1 MNTASPETILRACL
15 VIQLGVISMNVN
27 YKESRPA
34 AGSGWTAIRVL
45 AILARGLAVLICL
58 PALLLLLPGL
68 VAVSVGITDTSDWE
82 NSMLGVVLL
91 SVSLLGMANVLLLT
105 VGKPGVIR
113 GFRIPPWVRR
123 VVLLINLL
131 LFAGVLLATAIS
143 ADSFVSLL
151 APFPVGL
158 WAVVGALLSAILL
171 FADGRTGSK

>member
-1 MNTASPETILRACL
+1 M
-15 VIQLGVISMNVN
+15 
-27 YKESRPA
+27 
-34 AGSGWTAIRVL
+34 L

-143 ADSFVSLL
+143 ADSFASLL

>member
-15 VIQLGVISMNVN
+15 VIQLGVISMNAN
-27 YKESRPA
+27 HAASGSS
-34 AGSGWTAIRVL
+34 AGSGRTAIRVL

-143 ADSFVSLL
+143 ADSFASLL

-171 FADGRTGSK
+171 FADGRAGSK